1 MAEYHVNCGVAG
13 IYAGTLN
20 KKGDSWRNK
29 SNVTE
34 EAVCAVAEY
43 LLTNQ
48 KEFHFDYRGK
58 KYIMRILEGENNE

>member
-1 MAEYHVNCGVAG
+1 MAEYHVGCGIAS

-20 KKGDSWRNK
+20 KKGEWRNR
-29 SNVTE
+29 SNVTD

-58 KYIMRILEGENNE
+58 KYIMRILEGEKNE

>member
-1 MAEYHVNCGVAG
+1 MAEYHVGCGIAS

-20 KKGDSWRNK
+20 KKDEWRNR
-29 SNVTE
+29 SNVTD

-58 KYIMRILEGENNE
+58 KYIMRILEGEKNE